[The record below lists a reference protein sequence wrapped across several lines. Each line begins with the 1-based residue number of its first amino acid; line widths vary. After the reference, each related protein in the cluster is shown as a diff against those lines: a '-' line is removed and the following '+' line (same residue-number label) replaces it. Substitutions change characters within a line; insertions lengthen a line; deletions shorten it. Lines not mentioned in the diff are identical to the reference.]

1 MRKLLATS
9 FMAAAAAAL
18 TLTPASAAPHSDT
31 YSYIAVGGDAV
42 AFNCDGAIKVTDVG
56 VGGLCFDIL
65 RGDTTVTVTMNDES
79 GIPTGGTL
87 RFRDPANTRIGT
99 DRFFCGTTG
108 TLTIPAGADEIL
120 VWTQSAKSVAANCGP
135 STKGTMTAAFS

>member
-9 FMAAAAAAL
+9 FAALAVAAL
-18 TLTPASAAPHSDT
+18 TLAPASAAPHSDT
-31 YSYIAVGGDAV
+31 YSYIAFGGDGV
-42 AFNCDGAIKVTDVG
+42 AFNCDGAIKVTEVG

-65 RGDTTVTVTMNDES
+65 RGDTAVTVTMNDES
-79 GIPTGGTL
+79 GIPTGGLL
-87 RFRDPANTRIGT
+87 RFRDPANTKIGN
-99 DRFFCGTTG
+99 DVFFCGTTG
-108 TLTIPAGADEIL
+108 SLAIPAGADEIL